1 MSIVFLVGTLALIA
15 FFYWMAYQSEKLMK
29 TMEIKGNL
37 LLSIP
42 EFIFKLVILG
52 VCSGLVSSLT
62 VQNPEKYIGWP
73 VESPGLDVIIGAA
86 LGVVIQ
92 FIVNVTSVL
101 AIRIFGKSIY
111 DPKVMKS
118 VVPKRQREWFLI
130 LVPLLLT
137 VAVEELIFRSMLI
150 GGFSLLVN
158 PWIMAVASSIIFGI
172 MHSPQGRLGIVMT
185 AVIGFVFAAIFIV
198 SNSLVMVITA
208 HYIINF
214 MQILRA
220 KEDLAWFERFQ
231 KTPAKSTQE
240 STGSSEKLD

>member
-1 MSIVFLVGTLALIA
+1 MSIIFLVGTLALIA

-29 TMEIKGNL
+29 TVEVQGNL

-52 VCSGLVSSLT
+52 ICSGIISTLT

-73 VESPGLDVIIGAA
+73 VDSPGLDVIIGAA
-86 LGVVIQ
+86 LGVAIQ
-92 FIVNVTSVL
+92 FVVNVVSVL

-130 LVPLLLT
+130 LLPLLLS

-150 GGFSLLVN
+150 GGFSLVVN

-172 MHSPQGRLGIVMT
+172 MHSPQGRLGIIMT
-185 AVIGFVFAAIFIV
+185 GVIGFVFATIFII
-198 SNSLVMVITA
+198 SGSLVMVITA

-231 KTPAKSTQE
+231 KVPAKSSPETTT
-240 STGSSEKLD
+240 SNDKLD